1 MFYFGSIIIYDS
13 FISSFYVFAYI
24 GNNMWKVYADGNLV
38 YIVQADSKEH
48 AIEKVKVTM
57 VAEGQCDTVEG
68 LVFHACHY

>member
-1 MFYFGSIIIYDS
+1 
-13 FISSFYVFAYI
+13 
-24 GNNMWKVYADGNLV
+24 MWKVYADGNLV

>member
-1 MFYFGSIIIYDS
+1 
-13 FISSFYVFAYI
+13 
-24 GNNMWKVYADGNLV
+24 MWKVYADGNLV
-38 YIVQADSKEH
+38 DIVEADSKEH